1 MATAEPLTYDIETGD
16 AESLAMAGVNLP
28 PEPELNGPL
37 KHVME
42 TTPKERLAGVVAGGA
57 VVTSLAAI
65 ILEQSAV
72 VILAGVLSI
81 VMGPYAYYQQTKLT
95 DIATLKETAAV
106 VQQEVDRLQHENN
119 RLGKNIDELG
129 ETIDNLQDVEEALDY
144 ITKASTQSVSAL
156 EQQVEENKQ
165 ILSRMKKSTKGR
177 VIQNLISIIYRG
189 DVNEDDIIGAEE
201 VDEVIKGLH
210 KIGGLT
216 VHEEKLKI
224 AITGRKTEAVIDVV
238 KNLLSDDV
246 PPEERIFEIEET
258 PQ

>member
-1 MATAEPLTYDIETGD
+1 MATAEPLTFDIETGD
-16 AESLAMAGVNLP
+16 AQCLAMAGVNLP
-28 PEPELNGPL
+28 AEPELKGPL
-37 KHVME
+37 KPVSE

-81 VMGPYAYYQQTKLT
+81 VMGPYAYYQQTRLT

-106 VQQEVDRLQHENN
+106 VKQEVDRLKRENV
-119 RLGKNIDELG
+119 RLGKNVDELG

-144 ITKASTQSVSAL
+144 ITKTQTQSVGAL
-156 EQQVEENKQ
+156 EQLVEENKQ
-165 ILSRMKKSTKGR
+165 ILSKMKKSTKGR
-177 VIQNLISIIYRG
+177 IIQNLISIIYRG
-189 DVNEDDIIGAEE
+189 DVNGDDIIGAEE
-201 VDEVIKGLH
+201 VAEVIKGLH

-216 VHEEKLKI
+216 VHEDKLRI
-224 AITGRKTEAVIDVV
+224 AITGKKTEAVIDVV
-238 KNLLSDDV
+238 KNLLSEDV
-246 PPEERIFEIEET
+246 PPEDRIFDIEET

>member
-16 AESLAMAGVNLP
+16 AESLVMAGVDLP
-28 PEPELNGPL
+28 PEPELKGPL
-37 KHVME
+37 KPVAE
-42 TTPKERLAGVVAGGA
+42 TTPKERLAGVVAAGA

-106 VQQEVDRLQHENN
+106 VQQEVDRLEQENI
-119 RLGKNIDELG
+119 RLGKNVDELG

-156 EQQVEENKQ
+156 EQQVEENKL
-165 ILSRMKKSTKGR
+165 ILSKMKKSTKGR

-189 DVNEDDIIGAEE
+189 DVNGDNVIGPEE
-201 VDEVIKGLH
+201 VAEVIKGLH
-210 KIGGLT
+210 QIGGLT
-216 VHEEKLKI
+216 VHEDKLKI
-224 AITGRKTEAVIDVV
+224 AITGKKTEAVIDVV
-238 KNLLSDDV
+238 KNLLGDDV